1 MKILWSPAAIADLEA
16 VRAYIAE
23 DNSTAA
29 NRVAQAIRQT
39 VERLA
44 VFPASGRAGRVP
56 DTRELVVPGLPYIVV
71 YTVRENEVRIASVLH
86 GMMRWPDA
94 F

>member
-23 DNSTAA
+23 DNSTVA
-29 NRVAQAIRQT
+29 NRVAQTIRQT

-44 VFPASGRAGRVP
+44 FFPTSGRAGRVP

-71 YTVRENEVRIASVLH
+71 YTVRENKVRIASVLH
-86 GMMRWPDA
+86 GMMRWPEA